1 MNLSPTFYQ
10 AWLADVAEIARQAGE
25 VILQVYRCEDCGV
38 EKKADG
44 SPVTEADKQ
53 ADQLIRQALGRL
65 SPDIPVV
72 SEENIHATPF
82 SERETW
88 ACFWLVDPLDGTK
101 EFIERTDEFCVNIAL
116 VINGESVLGVVYVPV
131 FDWLYMAHKGG
142 QAIKVDRGVEQVVSV
157 RKLIK
162 PPVNVTVSR
171 RHGKKV
177 EQFIDAIAPAK
188 TVHCGS
194 AIKSCLV
201 AEGQADVY
209 PRFGPTSH
217 WDTAASQVIVE
228 AAGGRIVDALGR
240 DLQYLPTETILNP
253 HFMVVGNSRYPWP
266 DFPQ

>member
-1 MNLSPTFYQ
+1 MPLNHYQ
-10 AWLADVAEIARQAGE
+10 AWLPHVAEIARQAGAAIME
-25 VILQVYRCEDCGV
+25 VYRCEDCEV

-44 SPVTEADKQ
+44 SPVTLADKQ
-53 ADQLIRQALGRL
+53 ADHLIRQALFAL
-65 SPDIPVV
+65 APDIPVV

-82 SERETW
+82 SERQAW
-88 ACFWLVDPLDGTK
+88 SSFWLVDPLDGTK

-116 VINGESVLGVVYVPV
+116 VINGQSVLGVVYVPV
-131 FDWLYMAHKGG
+131 YDWLYMAVKGRD
-142 QAIKVDRGVEQVVSV
+142 AIKVERGMEQVLNV

-171 RHGKKV
+171 RHGKKA
-177 EQFIDAIAPAK
+177 EQFIDAIAP
-188 TVHCGS
+188 TQTLHCGS

-201 AEGQADVY
+201 AEGRADVY

-228 AAGGRIVDALGR
+228 AAGGRIVDAKGE
-240 DLQYLPTETILNP
+240 DLRYYPTESILNP

-266 DFPQ
+266 NFPQ